1 MIQAFLDEVCCAL
14 KIDSNSIT
22 VTYSKNQTS
31 YILVYF
37 GDDIYFSSSDGELAY
52 LGISS
57 SVIKSF
63 SFKLEL
69 LFGAIFFSKDFLY

>member
-37 GDDIYFSSSDGELAY
+37 GDDIYFSSSDGEWYRQGLKDICKRPEYAWA
-52 LGISS
+52 
-57 SVIKSF
+57 
-63 SFKLEL
+63 
-69 LFGAIFFSKDFLY
+69 FGK